1 VTAQRRAGT
10 RRDPGEARGSRPTPW
25 ALGGLALLT
34 LALAACSAGKGSYQY
49 RWEFF
54 FDSVFR
60 PDRLILSGLWL
71 TVSIAVISQLI
82 GVILGVFGALGKMAR
97 TAPIRWFA
105 NLYVWLFRGTPLL
118 VQISFLYFG
127 LSVSRLYTWPEFSIL
142 GLAIAPAVQAGI
154 VALGVNEGA
163 YMTEIV
169 RAGIISV
176 DPGQM
181 EAAKSLG
188 MTYGKAMR
196 RIVLPQAARVIVP
209 PLGNEFNNMLKTTS
223 LLVIISVPELYVIFS
238 RKQGNAFAPFEFFL
252 AAAVWYLLLTTI
264 WSIIQSFIERRLGKG
279 VAGAAAGGPG
289 LRQRLF
295 GGSGVEPS
303 LVSGGR

>member
-1 VTAQRRAGT
+1 MLVLAG
-10 RRDPGEARGSRPTPW
+10 
-25 ALGGLALLT
+25 
-34 LALAACSAGKGSYQY
+34 CSGGSYQY
-49 RWEFF
+49 HWNFF
-54 FDSVFR
+54 FDSLFR
-60 PDRLILSGLWL
+60 PDGFILSGIWL
-71 TVSIAVISQLI
+71 TVSISVTSQII
-82 GVILGVFGALGKMAR
+82 GVILGVFGALGKQAR
-97 TAPIRWFA
+97 RRGIRWFA
-105 NLYVWLFRGTPLL
+105 NFYVWIFRGTPLL
-118 VQISFLYFG
+118 VQISLLYYG
-127 LSVSRLYTWPEFSIL
+127 LSVSKIYGWPPINVF
-142 GLAIAPAVQAGI
+142 GFAIPGAIQAGI
-154 VALGVNEGA
+154 VALGLNEGA

-196 RIVLPQAARVIVP
+196 RIVLPQAARVIIP

-238 RKQGNAFAPFEFFL
+238 QKQGNFFAPFEFFL

-264 WSIIQSFIERRLGKG
+264 WGVIQAWIERRIGRG
-279 VAGAAAGGPG
+279 AGGEKPPSMRERVFG
-289 LRQRLF
+289 LGRT
-295 GGSGVEPS
+295 VDPS

>member
-1 VTAQRRAGT
+1 MSGGGAGGGRRRGRRALLPFVVLVTLTAG
-10 RRDPGEARGSRPTPW
+10 AC
-25 ALGGLALLT
+25 AGGQGA
-34 LALAACSAGKGSYQY
+34 YQY
-49 RWEFF
+49 RWNFF
-54 FDSVFR
+54 FDSIFR
-60 PDRLILSGLWL
+60 PDGFILSGLWL
-71 TVSIAVISQLI
+71 TLSISIVSQLI
-82 GVILGVFGALGKMAR
+82 GVVLGVFGALGRMSR
-97 TAPIRWFA
+97 VAPVRWIA
-105 NLYVWLFRGTPLL
+105 NTYVWLFRGTPLL
-118 VQISFLYFG
+118 VQISFLFFG
-127 LSVSRLYTWPEFSIL
+127 LSVARIWTWPDLHL
-142 GLAIAPAVQAGI
+142 GPLVVAGAVQAGI

-169 RAGIISV
+169 RAGIISI

-188 MTYGKAMR
+188 MTYGQAMR

-264 WSIIQSFIERRLGKG
+264 WSLIQGWIERRLARGTP
-279 VAGAAAGGPG
+279 GAAPPATG
-289 LRQRLF
+289 LRDRLF
-295 GGSGVEPS
+295 GTRTPSEPS